1 MMILKRTG
9 PTSRGGATREGQGKP
24 PRTGR
29 TGPKRLLMCCIVVIP
44 KCSDSSYVICRL
56 QYPSLRLSTPAPREP
71 PQAARSHVFV

>member
-29 TGPKRLLMCCIVVIP
+29 TGPKRFLMCCIVVIP
-44 KCSDSSYVICRL
+44 MCLDSSYVTMPRL
-56 QYPSLRLSTPAPREP
+56 TVRAG
-71 PQAARSHVFV
+71 QACDMGAKKNQ